1 MKVSNAKGLGH
12 EKDWVSEDRKAAG
25 VGGGQQGGE
34 THTGVRDTA
43 GARSKKDLRDHNKD
57 LTFILIDIEQKST
70 DGGDLDISIYWD
82 GGSRFAN

>member
-1 MKVSNAKGLGH
+1 MGVCLARLEAVH
-12 EKDWVSEDRKAAG
+12 EFSVN
-25 VGGGQQGGE
+25 
-34 THTGVRDTA
+34 DTA

>member
-1 MKVSNAKGLGH
+1 MNSVWFQWPERGIVCKVN
-12 EKDWVSEDRKAAG
+12 
-25 VGGGQQGGE
+25 
-34 THTGVRDTA
+34 DTA

-57 LTFILIDIEQKST
+57 LTFILIDIEGKST

>member
-1 MKVSNAKGLGH
+1 MNSVWFQWPERGMGCKVN
-12 EKDWVSEDRKAAG
+12 
-25 VGGGQQGGE
+25 
-34 THTGVRDTA
+34 DTE